1 MAYLL
6 LGRPAFLATP
16 TELKNMILG
25 HVDVADLARVR
36 LVNKEFND
44 IVTSQLP
51 FIFSDMTKNHKNRLQ
66 RALDRLDFAKHT
78 LLTAVLKFDDHFS
91 LRSAERDQKSAGLQ
105 VFAKWY
111 YSQNKHRGIFTR
123 CKHEGACMEVE
134 AHGAEAPCVE
144 EKKACNELARL
155 TLFVLQQI
163 YPSDANRTKMDAGRM
178 RRIQDQLV
186 SKLKASSALY
196 DFSNARTASEIETVG
211 RQFTEQLAMLPSRD
225 QTTACWRQTYH
236 MRNVLRLNRWETER
250 LGDLLPSL
258 PGHRHLQYCILPNHI
273 NTALLEKL
281 CEGIVLSG
289 KEKAVLMGD
298 IRLVAVEGTM
308 SMRWGMWLGENG
320 AALRYCL

>member
-6 LGRPAFLATP
+6 LGRSVFLATP

-51 FIFSDMTKNHKNRLQ
+51 FISSDMTKNHKNRLQ

-91 LRSAERDQKSAGLQ
+91 LRSAERDQKSVGLQ

-111 YSQNKHRGIFTR
+111 CSQNKHRGIFTR

-134 AHGAEAPCVE
+134 AHGAE

-155 TLFVLQQI
+155 ALFVLQQK

-186 SKLKASSALY
+186 SKLKSSSALY
-196 DFSNARTASEIETVG
+196 DFSNAHTASEIMTVS
-211 RQFTEQLAMLPSRD
+211 RQFAEQLARLPSRN
-225 QTTACWRQTYH
+225 QTSACWRQTYH
-236 MRNVLRLNRWETER
+236 MRNVQRLTRWETGR

-258 PGHRHLQYCILPNHI
+258 PEHRHLQYCILPNHI
-273 NTALLEKL
+273 NTALVEKL
-281 CEGIVLSG
+281 SEGEVLSG
-289 KEKAVLMGD
+289 KEKAVLMGH